1 MKKLTKQIA
10 ERFAPGYGDPHNI
23 EARSRV
29 GLLEGWV
36 SIVVNTLL
44 GALKIWLG
52 LVTGSLALMADAFHT
67 LADSVTSAV
76 VVLGFW
82 LARQPADREHP
93 FGHGRID
100 SVAGLAIAV
109 LLAVVSFE
117 SGRAAVERIVNP
129 QPVEAAFWVIAVVAA
144 SVLVKEWLSR
154 FSLELGRLIGSDAL
168 VADAWHHRSD
178 VFATSLVVVAF
189 FGGRLGLPWLDG
201 VMGLGVSIFIG
212 WAAWAIIR
220 QSVGPLLGEPA
231 PDEVY
236 REIGRIAAAGE
247 GVRGVHDIIVHRYGL
262 THVISVHIEVPG
274 DRSAI
279 ELHDTSE
286 RIEENIARRFPG
298 HAVVHVDPI
307 DFNHPHYAAVQARV
321 AAAVESS
328 PYCGTYHDLRIVG
341 GEEHFTVILDITL
354 NGRPTESQ
362 IEQCR
367 QSITDSV
374 RGSSFPQARVL
385 INVEPLFSHPAQSV

>member
-1 MKKLTKQIA
+1 MKELTKRIA
-10 ERFAPGYGDPHNI
+10 GWCAPDYANPHNI

-36 SIVVNTLL
+36 SIAVNMAL
-44 GALKIWLG
+44 GGLKIWLG
-52 LVTGSLALMADAFHT
+52 VLTGSLALLADAFHT
-67 LADSVTSAV
+67 LADSVTSLV

-82 LARQPADREHP
+82 IARQPADREHP

-109 LLAVVSFE
+109 LLGVVAFE
-117 SGRAAVERIVNP
+117 SGQAAVRRILDP
-129 QPVEAAFWVIAVVAA
+129 QPVEAAGWVIVVVAA
-144 SVLVKEWLSR
+144 SLLVKDLLSR
-154 FSLELGRLIGSDAL
+154 FSLELGRLIASEAL

-178 VFATSLVVVAF
+178 VFATGLVLVAF
-189 FGGRLGLPWLDG
+189 FGPRLGLYWLDG
-201 VMGLGVSIFIG
+201 VMGLGVSIFIA

-220 QSVGPLLGEPA
+220 QSLGPLLGEPA

-236 REIGRIAAAGE
+236 REISAIASAGE

-279 ELHDTSE
+279 ELHDISE
-286 RIEENIARRFPG
+286 RIEEKIAERFPG

-307 DFNHPHYAAVQARV
+307 DFNHPHYERVREIVKTAVT
-321 AAAVESS
+321 ES
-328 PYCGTYHDLRIVG
+328 PHCDTFHDLRIVG
-341 GEEHFTVILDITL
+341 GGEYFTVILDITL
-354 NGRPTESQ
+354 KDSRTPQQ
-362 IEQCR
+362 IEECR
-367 QSITDSV
+367 DSIASVVQSV
-374 RGSSFPQARVL
+374 FPHSRVL
-385 INVEPLFSHPAQSV
+385 VNVEPLFSRPAQKE